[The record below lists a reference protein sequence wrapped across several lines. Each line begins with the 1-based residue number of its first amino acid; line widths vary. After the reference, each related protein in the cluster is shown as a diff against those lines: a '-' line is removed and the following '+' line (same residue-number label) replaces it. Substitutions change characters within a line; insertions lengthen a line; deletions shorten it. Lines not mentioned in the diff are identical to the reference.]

1 MAFKLGD
8 RILETTTSTGTSAIE
23 LSNISPSGFDTFQSG
38 VGHGVGTY
46 YAISHQSLEQWEIGY
61 GVVTTGDPLFPA
73 QGDAPVLTRNISLQS
88 SSADN
93 QHIDFSA
100 GTKDVFAVY
109 PAKKAVFLDP
119 SGNLAVGPTT
129 SGVSPDTNYYLWV
142 EGDIRASGIHAGSG
156 IFIDQEPSAP
166 NTTANRLYNVN
177 GTLYWGDNSLSST
190 DPNLLYLTADSGVT
204 ELPLGVGSGL
214 YIVGGENV
222 ITSISDTALGS
233 GVITIDVPNIE
244 ASNITLSAS
253 SRSPA
258 SLTSL
263 TMGLSSGI
271 FIQGG
276 DNVTATL
283 TDAGNGS
290 GVVTIDA
297 GNYVAGTGININGL
311 TISSEAAT
319 DDTAGIAKLSH
330 NVTSDSGVAITPYG
344 VQQALIASGVFT
356 SLLIGANNIDE
367 SKDSGIGPV
376 SLATGSGILIRG
388 GDNTTVSLSQ
398 SDGSGIA
405 TITAASYTAGSGLRL
420 IPDTGAG
427 AQFNI
432 DVDSLVDLHTLASPN
447 AGPDDGHELI
457 LYDSSTDTLRKISV
471 SGLAA
476 NSNFGVSAGSASG
489 NAFATV
495 SAGGDA
501 GFTWTS
507 HNDVVAESD
516 ASTLSIVQGTGIRLD
531 TDATN
536 DAIRI
541 SMTGITNS
549 FDTISAG
556 GDAGFTWNSHSDI
569 VADGISDTLNVVQGT
584 GIRIDTDAT
593 NDAIRLSI
601 SGALPFSTHPEIAQG
616 TSADNSGNT
625 FVQDITLDAQGHV
638 TSIASATSSATGGGG
653 QAASGAD
660 GMLQYNN
667 GGHFN
672 GATGIYYDD
681 TNNRVGISNSHT
693 SMSSPFPLSSLDIVA
708 TGYAHK
714 SLTDSQSPPARP
726 PLPTTSTHMNPV
738 VYIRNHDTNS
748 VSPFIKNGQGAGGFL
763 APNYLGGL
771 NISSLNQNGFLFMG
785 PSGHGANGVNQLKI
799 GPTYSMFGEYGDN
812 NVSLYLAGNLLVE
825 GGLSIGVSG
834 FGNDAASQHLNDKQ
848 CVILCDGKDRGGSGS
863 GILYLPEAS
872 STNLGKTYTIQ
883 LSDHSP
889 SGVRIQTMGGKIDR
903 YKVEEQL
910 WIKGDSM
917 TFICGTGVD
926 KSYDWYTIDRNL
938 TPHSALVQKRTD
950 TQQIPDATH
959 TQINMDTAMWAI
971 PSGLFI
977 TEYDPTAA
985 YTKDFGDSGAEP
997 SWAAGATMGSGVGSG
1012 IRILREGFYRAEAKI
1027 SLGPN
1032 FDSSDTQQV
1041 GIYVINGHDNDPE
1054 EVAMNMGWLDEGG
1067 QAINNN
1073 SPYSAP
1079 CVGWAYL
1086 KPGDFVY
1093 MTAFIGAGHGVL
1105 TSTARNRTPTLYVQ
1119 EIINPDPSGVGK
1131 HFDKVLGGGGPYD
1144 NPTTQF

>member
-61 GVVTTGDPLFPA
+61 GVVTTGDPLFPV

-93 QHIDFSA
+93 QFINFAA

-109 PAKKAVFLDP
+109 PAQKAVFLDP

-166 NTTANRLYNVN
+166 NTTINRLYNVN

-253 SRSPA
+253 TRSPA

-356 SLLIGANNIDE
+356 SLSIGADNVDQ

-388 GDNTTVSLSQ
+388 GDNTTVSLSN

-420 IPDTGAG
+420 IPDTGTG

-432 DVDSLVDLHTLASPN
+432 DVDSLADLHTLASPN
-447 AGPDDGHELI
+447 AGPDDGDELI
-457 LYDSSTDTLRKISV
+457 LYDSSADTLRKISV

-495 SAGGDA
+495 SAGGDT

-507 HNDVVAESD
+507 HNDIVAESD
-516 ASTLSIVQGTGIRLD
+516 ASTLKF
-531 TDATN
+531 A
-536 DAIRI
+536 
-541 SMTGITNS
+541 
-549 FDTISAG
+549 
-556 GDAGFTWNSHSDI
+556 
-569 VADGISDTLNVVQGT
+569 QGT

-593 NDAIRLSI
+593 NDAMRI
-601 SGALPFSTHPEIAQG
+601 SL
-616 TSADNSGNT
+616 SGNVAAGT
-625 FVQDITLDAQGHV
+625 GLMSRIFLGAQDGDTGSLLHQLGDGSGIFFEAGDGMQIVLSDSAAAPGSGIITISHKNTSSQASVDQSGNSFIQDITLDEFGHV
-638 TSIASATSSATGGGG
+638 TALTSATSSSAGGGG
-653 QAASGAD
+653 QAASGSD
-660 GMLQYNN
+660 GQLQYNN
-667 GGHFN
+667 GGFFA
-672 GATGIYYDD
+672 GASGLYYDD
-681 TNNRVGISNSHT
+681 TNNRVGIGTTAPLTHLHISGT
-693 SMSSPFPLSSLDIVA
+693 GLAGAPYDDSSAPALRPELPDTEATYLDPVILIEGHYEGGAAA
-708 TGYAHK
+708 T
-714 SLTDSQSPPARP
+714 PR
-726 PLPTTSTHMNPV
+726 
-738 VYIRNHDTNS
+738 
-748 VSPFIKNGQGAGGFL
+748 GGFI
-763 APNYLGGL
+763 APFYGGGL
-771 NISSLNQNGFLFMG
+771 TIQTLYGEDDVIHIGASGQQPFLY
-785 PSGHGANGVNQLKI
+785 GVNNKI
-799 GPTYSMFGEYGDN
+799 GLGTNLPKARVT
-812 NVSLYLAGNLLVE
+812 LAGSMAVA
-825 GGLSIGVSG
+825 VSG
-834 FGNDAASQHLNDKQ
+834 FAGRNGSSSVDLNDNHN
-848 CVILCDGKDRGGSGS
+848 VILYDGRDRGASGS
-863 GILYLPEAS
+863 GIVKLPVAGS
-872 STNLGKTYTIQ
+872 SNFGRKYTIQ

-889 SGVRIQTMGGKIDR
+889 SGVRIQTKGGKIDR

-917 TFICGTGVD
+917 TFICGTGVEE
-926 KSYDWYTIDRNL
+926 KYDWYTIDRNL
-938 TPHSALVQKRTD
+938 TPHSALVQKRTS
-950 TQQIPDATH
+950 TQQIPDSTN

-971 PSGLFI
+971 PSGMFI

-985 YTKDFGDSGAEP
+985 YTLDFPSSTSEP
-997 SWAAGATMGSGVGSG
+997 SWAAGATEGSGIGSG

-1054 EVAMNMGWLDEGG
+1054 EVAMNMAWLDEGG
-1067 QAINNN
+1067 QAVNNN
-1073 SPYSAP
+1073 HPYSAP

-1093 MTAFIGAGHGVL
+1093 MVAYITTGHGVL
-1105 TSTARNRTPTLYVQ
+1105 TSTARNRTPSLYVQ

-1144 NPTTQF
+1144 SPNTQF

>member
-8 RILETTTSTGTSAIE
+8 RILETTTSTGTTDIS
-23 LSNISPSGFDTFQSG
+23 LSNVAPSGFNTFHSG
-38 VGHGVGTY
+38 VGHAVGTY
-46 YAISHQSLEQWEIGY
+46 YSIVHQTSDEWEVGY
-61 GVVTTGDPLFPA
+61 GVVTTGDPLYPA
-73 QGDAPVLTRNISLQS
+73 QGDAPVLVRNIILKS
-88 SSADN
+88 SNSDDTAVS
-93 QHIDFSA
+93 FTA
-100 GTKDVFAVY
+100 GTKDVFVVY
-109 PAKKAVFLDP
+109 PAEKSVFLDP
-119 SGNLAVGPTT
+119 SGNLAIGASY
-129 SGVSPDTNYYLWV
+129 SGVSPDLNYPLWI

-156 IFIDQEPSAP
+156 IFIDQRAASP

-190 DPNLLYLTADSGVT
+190 DPNLLYLTADSGVQ

-222 ITSISDTALGS
+222 STSISDTGLGS
-233 GVITIDVPNIE
+233 GVITIDVPNIDSS
-244 ASNITLSAS
+244 AIKLFAS
-253 SRSPA
+253 SRSP
-258 SLTSL
+258 SGLVPLTL
-263 TMGLSSGI
+263 GLSSGI

-276 DNVTATL
+276 TNVVATIS
-283 TDAGNGS
+283 DAGNGS
-290 GVVTIDA
+290 GVITLDA
-297 GNYVAGTGININGL
+297 GNYTAGTGLVLSGPSGL
-311 TISSEAAT
+311 DFNALPAT
-319 DDTAGIAKLSH
+319 DDTAGIVKLSH
-330 NVTSDSGVAITPYG
+330 EVTSDTGVAITPYG
-344 VQQALIASGVFT
+344 VQQALTASGVFT
-356 SLLIGANNIDE
+356 SLSVGADNVDQ

-388 GDNTTVSLSQ
+388 GDNTTVTLSN

-447 AGPDDGHELI
+447 AGPDDGDQLI
-457 LYDSSTDTLRKISV
+457 LYDSSEDILRKISV

-489 NAFATV
+489 NAFTTI
-495 SAGGDA
+495 SAGGDT

-507 HNDVVAESD
+507 HSDIVAESD
-516 ASTLSIVQGTGIRLD
+516 VSTLKF
-531 TDATN
+531 A
-536 DAIRI
+536 
-541 SMTGITNS
+541 
-549 FDTISAG
+549 
-556 GDAGFTWNSHSDI
+556 
-569 VADGISDTLNVVQGT
+569 QGT

-593 NDAIRLSI
+593 NDAMRISLSGNVAAGTGLMSRI
-601 SGALPFSTHPEIAQG
+601 FLGAQDGDTGSLLHQLGDGSGIFFAAGDGIQVVLSDSDAGSGIITITHKD
-616 TSADNSGNT
+616 TSSQASVDNSGNS
-625 FVQDITLDAQGHV
+625 FIQDITLDEFGHV
-638 TSIASATSSATGGGG
+638 TALTSATSSAAGGGG

-660 GMLQYNN
+660 GQLQYNN
-667 GGHFN
+667 GGFFA
-672 GATGIYYDD
+672 GASGLYYDD
-681 TNNRVGISNSHT
+681 TNNRIGIGT
-693 SMSSPFPLSSLDIVA
+693 SSPLTHLHIYGTGLAGSPYDDSSAPALRPELPDTGAVYLDPVILIEGHYEGGAAAKPRGGFIAPFYGGGLTIQTLYGADDIIHIGASGQQPFLYGTNNKIGLGTDSPKATVTLAGSMAVA
-708 TGYAHK
+708 T
-714 SLTDSQSPPARP
+714 
-726 PLPTTSTHMNPV
+726 
-738 VYIRNHDTNS
+738 
-748 VSPFIKNGQGAGGFL
+748 
-763 APNYLGGL
+763 
-771 NISSLNQNGFLFMG
+771 
-785 PSGHGANGVNQLKI
+785 
-799 GPTYSMFGEYGDN
+799 
-812 NVSLYLAGNLLVE
+812 
-825 GGLSIGVSG
+825 SG
-834 FGNDAASQHLNDKQ
+834 FAGRNGSSSVDLNDNHN
-848 CVILCDGKDRGGSGS
+848 VILYDGRDRGASGS
-863 GILYLPEAS
+863 GIVKLPAAS
-872 STNLGKTYTIQ
+872 SSNFGRKYTIQ

-889 SGVRIQTMGGKIDR
+889 SGVRIQTKGGKIDR

-917 TFICGTGVD
+917 TFICGTGVEQ
-926 KSYDWYTIDRNL
+926 KYDWYTIDRNL

-950 TQQIPDATH
+950 TQQIPDTTH

-985 YTKDFGDSGAEP
+985 YIRDWGNSSSEP

-1032 FDSSDTQQV
+1032 FDSSDTQQI

-1054 EVAMNMGWLDEGG
+1054 EVALNMGWLDEGG
-1067 QAINNN
+1067 QAVNNN

-1093 MTAFIGAGHGVL
+1093 MTAYISTGHGVL